1 MGASAPAEGSAA
13 ACSSAWRHEASL
25 RAMRAWRQRRQARTM
40 AAMTRTASEETKAPA
55 ATASAKAT
63 CVSPEIPVAWPII
76 A

>member
-1 MGASAPAEGSAA
+1 
-13 ACSSAWRHEASL
+13 
-25 RAMRAWRQRRQARTM
+25 MRAWRQRRQARTM

-63 CVSPEIPVAWPII
+63 CVSPGNPVAWPII